1 MKGYDCFHARHVF
14 SKRGNRI
21 ILDFILREKCLF
33 YEKSV
38 FFMRKVSF
46 FKQKFGF
53 PPKNRNVGNINNEIV
68 HTNEKKLTSTSS
80 LMLSRLEDLEFAT
93 LSLVRALW
101 RAQLYK

>member
-1 MKGYDCFHARHVF
+1 MNLFVF
-14 SKRGNRI
+14 MQDMSSLNEETELFW
-21 ILDFILREKCLF
+21 ILFCEKN
-33 YEKSV
+33 V

>member
-1 MKGYDCFHARHVF
+1 MIVF
-14 SKRGNRI
+14 MRDMSLVNEETELFW
-21 ILDFILREKCLF
+21 ILFCEKN
-33 YEKSV
+33 V

-68 HTNEKKLTSTSS
+68 HTNEKKLTSS

-101 RAQLYK
+101 RAQL